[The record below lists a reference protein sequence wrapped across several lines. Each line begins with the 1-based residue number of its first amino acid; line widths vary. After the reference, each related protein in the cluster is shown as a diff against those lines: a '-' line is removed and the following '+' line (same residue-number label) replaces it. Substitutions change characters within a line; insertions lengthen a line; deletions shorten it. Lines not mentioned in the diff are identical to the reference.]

1 MTLGEKMKLYKYKL
15 TIWCFSLIFGYFFS
29 LTHPAYAQSF
39 PNRPIHWIVP
49 WPPGGGAD
57 VIARMVSTPVA
68 ESLGQPILIENKPGA
83 GGNIGAQY
91 AVHTAPDGYS
101 IVFAYSGTH
110 SINRHIYKDMPFEES
125 DFVPIIFLTSVPQLL
140 VVNPKLPVTSVK
152 ELIAYAKEN
161 PGKLTFGSSGNGAIN
176 HLAGQLF
183 GSMAGIK
190 LLHVPYKGGA
200 PAAAAVLSGEVD
212 ILFGEP
218 STVLQFVNTG
228 KLRALATSSDR
239 RSVNL
244 PDMPTIAE
252 AGLPG
257 YAVTSWNG
265 ILAPKATPE
274 PIITRLNKEFNKV
287 LADKEMQSR
296 LIKTGY
302 EPVGGPAEN
311 FSKHIAAETIKWGPI
326 IKESG
331 LKLN

>member
-1 MTLGEKMKLYKYKL
+1 MRQYRTALSAWFFVL
-15 TIWCFSLIFGYFFS
+15 LIGFLNFFA
-29 LTHPAYAQSF
+29 THVKAQNY

-57 VIARMVSTPVA
+57 VIARMFSSPVSEA
-68 ESLGQPILIENKPGA
+68 LGQPILIDNKPGA

-91 AVHTAPDGYS
+91 AIHTPPDGYS

-110 SINRHIYKDMPFEES
+110 SINRHIYKEMPFEET

-140 VVNPKLPVTSVK
+140 VVNPKIPVTSVK
-152 ELIAYAKEN
+152 ELIAYTKEN
-161 PGKLTFGSSGNGAIN
+161 PGKLNFGSSGNGAIN

-183 GSMAGIK
+183 GSMTGIK
-190 LLHVPYKGGA
+190 LVHVPYKGGA

-212 ILFGEP
+212 ILFAEP

-228 KLRALATSSDR
+228 KLKALATTGER
-239 RSVNL
+239 RSVSL
-244 PDMPTIAE
+244 PDLPTIAE
-252 AGLPG
+252 AGVPG

-265 ILAPKATPE
+265 ILAPKGTSE
-274 PIITRLNKEFNKV
+274 YIISRLNKEFNRV
-287 LADKEMQSR
+287 LLDKDMQSR
-296 LIKTGY
+296 LLKVGY
-302 EPVGGPAEN
+302 EPIGGPPEN
-311 FSKHIAAETIKWGPI
+311 FSKHISAETIKWGPV

>member
-1 MTLGEKMKLYKYKL
+1 MRQYRTALSAWFFVL
-15 TIWCFSLIFGYFFS
+15 LIGFLNFFA
-29 LTHPAYAQSF
+29 THVKAQNF

-57 VIARMVSTPVA
+57 VVARMVSSPVS
-68 ESLGQPILIENKPGA
+68 ESLGQPILIDNKPGA

-91 AVHTAPDGYS
+91 AVHTTPDGYS

-110 SINRHIYKDMPFEES
+110 SINRHIYKEMPFEET

-161 PGKLTFGSSGNGAIN
+161 PGKLNFGSSGNGAIN

-183 GSMAGIK
+183 GSMTGIK
-190 LLHVPYKGGA
+190 LVHVPYKGGA

-212 ILFGEP
+212 ILFAEP

-228 KLRALATSSDR
+228 KLIALATTGER
-239 RSVNL
+239 RSVSL
-244 PDMPTIAE
+244 PDLPTIAE
-252 AGLPG
+252 AGVAG

-265 ILAPKATPE
+265 ILAPKGTPE
-274 PIITRLNKEFNKV
+274 HIISRLNKEFNKV
-287 LADKEMQSR
+287 LSDKDMQSR
-296 LIKTGY
+296 LLKVGY
-302 EPVGGPAEN
+302 EPIGGPPEN
-311 FSKHIAAETIKWGPI
+311 FSKHISLETIKWGPV

>member
-1 MTLGEKMKLYKYKL
+1 MRQYRS
-15 TIWCFSLIFGYFFS
+15 IIPVWIFILSMGYFNLFTS
-29 LTHPAYAQSF
+29 QVHAQIY

-57 VIARMVSTPVA
+57 VVARMVSSPVS
-68 ESLGQPILIENKPGA
+68 ESLGQPILIDNKPGA

-91 AVHTAPDGYS
+91 AVHTTPDGYS

-110 SINRHIYKDMPFEES
+110 SINRHIYKEMPFEET

-161 PGKLTFGSSGNGAIN
+161 PGKLNFGSSGNGAIN

-183 GSMAGIK
+183 GSMTGIK
-190 LLHVPYKGGA
+190 LVHVPYKGGA

-212 ILFGEP
+212 ILFAEP

-228 KLRALATSSDR
+228 KLIALATTGER
-239 RSVNL
+239 RSVSL
-244 PDMPTIAE
+244 PDLPTIAE
-252 AGLPG
+252 AGVAG

-265 ILAPKATPE
+265 ILAPKGTPE
-274 PIITRLNKEFNKV
+274 HIISRLNKEFNKV
-287 LADKEMQSR
+287 LSDKDMQSR
-296 LIKTGY
+296 LLKVGY
-302 EPVGGPAEN
+302 EPIGGPPEN
-311 FSKHIAAETIKWGPI
+311 FSKHISLETIKWGPV

>member
-1 MTLGEKMKLYKYKL
+1 M
-15 TIWCFSLIFGYFFS
+15 GYFNLFTS
-29 LTHPAYAQSF
+29 QVHAQIY

-57 VIARMVSTPVA
+57 VVARMVSSPVS
-68 ESLGQPILIENKPGA
+68 ESLGQPILIDNKPGA

-91 AVHTAPDGYS
+91 AVHTTPDGYS

-110 SINRHIYKDMPFEES
+110 SINRHIYKEMPFEET

-161 PGKLTFGSSGNGAIN
+161 PGKLNFGSSGNGAIN

-183 GSMAGIK
+183 GSMTGIK
-190 LLHVPYKGGA
+190 LVHVPYKGGA

-212 ILFGEP
+212 ILFAEP

-228 KLRALATSSDR
+228 KLIALATTGER
-239 RSVNL
+239 RSVSL
-244 PDMPTIAE
+244 PDLPTIAE
-252 AGLPG
+252 AGVAG

-265 ILAPKATPE
+265 ILAPKGTPE
-274 PIITRLNKEFNKV
+274 HIISRLNKEFNKV
-287 LADKEMQSR
+287 LSDKDMQSR
-296 LIKTGY
+296 LLKVGY
-302 EPVGGPAEN
+302 EPIGGPPEN
-311 FSKHIAAETIKWGPI
+311 FSKHISLETIKWGPV

>member
-1 MTLGEKMKLYKYKL
+1 MRQYRTALSAWFFVL
-15 TIWCFSLIFGYFFS
+15 LIGFLNFFA
-29 LTHPAYAQSF
+29 THVKAQNY

-57 VIARMVSTPVA
+57 VIARMFSSPVSEA
-68 ESLGQPILIENKPGA
+68 LGQPILIDNKPGA

-91 AVHTAPDGYS
+91 AIHTPPDGYS

-110 SINRHIYKDMPFEES
+110 SINRHIYKEMPFEET

-140 VVNPKLPVTSVK
+140 VVNPKIPVTSVK
-152 ELIAYAKEN
+152 ELIAYTKEN
-161 PGKLTFGSSGNGAIN
+161 PGKLNFGSSGNGAIN

-183 GSMAGIK
+183 GSMTGIK
-190 LLHVPYKGGA
+190 LVHVPYKGGA

-212 ILFGEP
+212 ILFAEP

-228 KLRALATSSDR
+228 KLKALATTGER
-239 RSVNL
+239 RSVSL
-244 PDMPTIAE
+244 PDLPTIAE
-252 AGLPG
+252 AGVPG

-265 ILAPKATPE
+265 ILAPKGTPE
-274 PIITRLNKEFNKV
+274 YIISRLNKEFNRV
-287 LADKEMQSR
+287 LLDKDMQSR
-296 LIKTGY
+296 LLKVGY
-302 EPVGGPAEN
+302 EPIGGPPEN
-311 FSKHIAAETIKWGPI
+311 FSKHISAETIKWGPV

>member
-1 MTLGEKMKLYKYKL
+1 
-15 TIWCFSLIFGYFFS
+15 
-29 LTHPAYAQSF
+29 
-39 PNRPIHWIVP
+39 
-49 WPPGGGAD
+49 
-57 VIARMVSTPVA
+57 MVSSPVS
-68 ESLGQPILIENKPGA
+68 ESLGQPILIDNKPGA

-91 AVHTAPDGYS
+91 AVHTTPDGYS

-110 SINRHIYKDMPFEES
+110 SINRHIYKEMPFEET

-161 PGKLTFGSSGNGAIN
+161 PGKLNFGSSGNGAIN

-183 GSMAGIK
+183 GSMTGIK
-190 LLHVPYKGGA
+190 LVHVPYKGGA

-212 ILFGEP
+212 ILFAEP

-228 KLRALATSSDR
+228 KLIALATTGER
-239 RSVNL
+239 RSVSL
-244 PDMPTIAE
+244 PDLPTIAE
-252 AGLPG
+252 AGVAG

-265 ILAPKATPE
+265 ILAPKGTPE
-274 PIITRLNKEFNKV
+274 HIISRLNKEFNKV
-287 LADKEMQSR
+287 LSDKDMQSR
-296 LIKTGY
+296 LLKVGY
-302 EPVGGPAEN
+302 EPIGGPPEN
-311 FSKHIAAETIKWGPI
+311 FSKHISLETIKWGPV

>member
-1 MTLGEKMKLYKYKL
+1 MIEMKKNVVVVGAGPVGLLCALQLAKNGIPVTVIEAEPEL
-15 TIWCFSLIFGYFFS
+15 TIDLRAGTF
-29 LTHPAYAQSF
+29 HP
-39 PNRPIHWIVP
+39 PTLEMLDPI
-49 WPPGGGAD
+49 G
-57 VIARMVSTPVA
+57 
-68 ESLGQPILIENKPGA
+68 
-83 GGNIGAQY
+83 
-91 AVHTAPDGYS
+91 
-101 IVFAYSGTH
+101 
-110 SINRHIYKDMPFEES
+110 
-125 DFVPIIFLTSVPQLL
+125 
-140 VVNPKLPVTSVK
+140 VTD
-152 ELIAYAKEN
+152 AMM
-161 PGKLTFGSSGNGAIN
+161 PGKLTYGSSGNGAIN
-176 HLAGQLF
+176 HLAGHLF

-265 ILAPKATPE
+265 ILAPKGTPE

-296 LIKTGY
+296 LIKIGY

-311 FSKHIAAETIKWGPI
+311 FSKHIASETLKWGPI